1 MIVINDRQFSG
12 YANCFNSY
20 NAAKERDRGTE
31 STTRWISS
39 ANWIIQSADN
49 TDASVRTRPGHIV
62 AEDCC
67 RSFRNDFT
75 PRRIIAFKN
84 KDTRHCSKIT
94 ATSRWKRTTTMTTP
108 TTTTTKNVQT
118 KSTDLHRYF
127 ANVSYIPVDWGYVN
141 SFRLCKEIRFV
152 FFFQV
157 VNFSGQRRE
166 ISIP

>member
-20 NAAKERDRGTE
+20 NAAKARDRGTE

-39 ANWIIQSADN
+39 ANWIIQFADN
-49 TDASVRTRPGHIV
+49 PDASVLTRPGHIV

-84 KDTRHCSKIT
+84 KATRHCSKIT
-94 ATSRWKRTTTMTTP
+94 ATSRWKRTTTMS
-108 TTTTTKNVQT
+108 TTTTENVQT

-127 ANVSYIPVDWGYVN
+127 ANVSYIPVDFN
-141 SFRLCKEIRFV
+141 SFLLCKEIRFL
-152 FFFQV
+152 FFFE
-157 VNFSGQRRE
+157 NCEFFRSTTRDFH
-166 ISIP
+166 SIDR